1 MLSMDHLGA
10 IGVNTAIDPVQKIN
24 ELHFFILMKRNFK
37 ISKFPPLLEKK
48 HFPPTHEKYAHRCG
62 LQ

>member
-1 MLSMDHLGA
+1 MDHLGA

-24 ELHFFILMKRNFK
+24 ELHFFYPDEKKFQNLK
-37 ISKFPPLLEKK
+37 ISPFAGKKK

>member
-48 HFPPTHEKYAHRCG
+48 TFPTYT
-62 LQ
+62 